1 MSSLIYFNFN
11 SSDCDSFGPMGMTD
25 GSIKESQLSVSSVFQ
40 TLNYRVGNEPF
51 GAGLHR
57 KEYWAPAAGLSSH
70 DRRQYVQV
78 DFRSLIDIKMVR

>member
-1 MSSLIYFNFN
+1 
-11 SSDCDSFGPMGMTD
+11 MTD

-40 TLNYRVGNEPF
+40 ILSDKVGHEPY

-57 KEYWAPAAGLSSH
+57 EEYWAPAAGLSSH

-78 DFRSLIDIKMVR
+78 DFGSLKNIKMVRLPKKKHANKVMESSVALWFVC

>member
-1 MSSLIYFNFN
+1 MSSLIYLRFN
-11 SSDCDSFGPMGMTD
+11 SSDCESFGPLGMTD

-40 TLNYRVGNEPF
+40 TLNNRVGNEPY

-57 KEYWAPAAGLSSH
+57 ERYWAPAAGLSSH

-78 DFRSLIDIKMVR
+78 DFRSLKDIKMVR